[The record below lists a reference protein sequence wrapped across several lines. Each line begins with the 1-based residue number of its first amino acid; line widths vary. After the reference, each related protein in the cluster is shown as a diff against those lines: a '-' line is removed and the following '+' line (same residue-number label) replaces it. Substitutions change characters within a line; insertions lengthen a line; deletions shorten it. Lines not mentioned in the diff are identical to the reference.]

1 MGTVLASWIVPQSSA
16 RVNRTRHRLGTTNMP
31 RPLVLSLDGREFDVR
46 IVKID
51 REKLYGKVEI
61 EASDERGNPAQL
73 LILAPDGKTLIDKG
87 GTALATVD
95 ESGDSISRADLVA
108 VDEEGEKIDTVPSS
122 FNQVNVLKQ
131 AKPEDYLSQLVKS
144 VYLIDPVEKIDKKY
158 LQDHVSSGLIY
169 NFDFSYRGGLEYD
182 NAYVLGNRSDVF
194 MVVGKPAELEFV
206 KLNQAVD
213 LDVTEEEEVTADEIS
228 FEDLT

>member
-1 MGTVLASWIVPQSSA
+1 
-16 RVNRTRHRLGTTNMP
+16 
-31 RPLVLSLDGREFDVR
+31 VLSLDGREFDVR

-61 EASDERGNPAQL
+61 EATDEKGNPAQL

-108 VDEEGEKIDTVPSS
+108 VDEDGDKIETVPSS
-122 FNQVNVLKQ
+122 FGQVNVLKQ
-131 AKPEDYLSQLVKS
+131 ATVEDYLSQLVKS
-144 VYLIDPVEKIDKKY
+144 VYLIDPVEKADKKY
-158 LQDHVSSGLIY
+158 LQDHVAEGLIY
-169 NFDFSYRGGLEYD
+169 NFDFSYRGGVDYD
-182 NAYVLGNRSDVF
+182 NAF
-194 MVVGKPAELEFV
+194 VVGNKSDAFMIVGRPAELEFV

-213 LDVTEEEEVTADEIS
+213 LDATEEAEVLSEEIS

>member
-1 MGTVLASWIVPQSSA
+1 
-16 RVNRTRHRLGTTNMP
+16 MP

-51 REKLYGKVEI
+51 REKLYGNVEI
-61 EASDERGNPAQL
+61 EATDDKGNPAQL
-73 LILAPDGKTLIDKG
+73 LVLAPDGKTLIDKG

-95 ESGDSISRADLVA
+95 ENGESISRADLIA
-108 VDEEGEKIDTVPSS
+108 VDEDGQKIETVPSS
-122 FNQVNVLKQ
+122 FGQVNVLKP
-131 AKPEDYLSQLVKS
+131 ASVEEYLSQLVKS
-144 VYLIDPVEKIDKKY
+144 VYVLDPVTSEDRKY
-158 LQDHVSSGLIY
+158 LQDHVSAGLIY

-182 NAYVLGNRSDVF
+182 NAFVLGNKTDAF
-194 MVVGKPAELEFV
+194 MIVGKPAELEFV

-213 LDVTEEEEVTADEIS
+213 LDATEEQEVSTEEIS

>member
-1 MGTVLASWIVPQSSA
+1 MA
-16 RVNRTRHRLGTTNMP
+16 
-31 RPLVLSLDGREFDVR
+31 RPLVLSLDGREFDVG

-61 EASDERGNPAQL
+61 EASDQKGNPAQL

-95 ESGDSISRADLVA
+95 ENGDSISRTDLVA
-108 VDEEGEKIDTVPSS
+108 VDEDGQKIETVPSS
-122 FNQVNVLKQ
+122 FNQVNVLRR
-131 AKPEDYLSQLVKS
+131 ASVEDYLSQLVKS
-144 VYLIDPVEKIDKKY
+144 IYLIDTVEEADQKY
-158 LQDHVSSGLIY
+158 LQDHVSAGLIY
-169 NFDFSYRGGLEYD
+169 NFDFSYRGGTEYD
-182 NAYVLGNRSDVF
+182 NAFVIGNKSDAF
-194 MVVGKPAELEFV
+194 MIVGKPAELEFV

-213 LDVTEEEEVTADEIS
+213 LDPTEEEEVSATEIS